1 MQYDFEP
8 QDSPAS
14 LSWIQNETWVLL
26 KLQLDQQSGLYVPTL
41 FGQLEEQRSKVI
53 YM

>member
-14 LSWIQNETWVLL
+14 LSWIQNETS
-26 KLQLDQQSGLYVPTL
+26 QDQQSGLQYVPTCL
-41 FGQLEEQRSKVI
+41 GS
-53 YM
+53 